1 MTPGNFAASFQLYGI
16 AFCRISRRIIIKK
29 MEIYFSSSQVFKLF
43 MYIYWIERN
52 KKRQDFSVLDIMNF
66 FKMLNF
72 LNHYEKSSH
81 E

>member
-1 MTPGNFAASFQLYGI
+1 
-16 AFCRISRRIIIKK
+16 

-66 FKMLNF
+66 FKMLHF

>member
-1 MTPGNFAASFQLYGI
+1 MN
-16 AFCRISRRIIIKK
+16 
-29 MEIYFSSSQVFKLF
+29 
-43 MYIYWIERN
+43 IYWKERK

>member
-1 MTPGNFAASFQLYGI
+1 
-16 AFCRISRRIIIKK
+16 
-29 MEIYFSSSQVFKLF
+29 

-72 LNHYEKSSH
+72 LNHYEKTSH
-81 E
+81 ELASQQA